1 MKYKNFIKYW
11 LPVILYIIL
20 IFYLSSVQFPILT
33 ISSKTGIKL
42 NEITPYIY
50 HVSEFGL
57 LSYLLWRALKNS
69 NFKNPQLC
77 TVIFCII
84 YAVSDEIH
92 QLYVPSRVFSFL
104 DISSDISGILVVQL
118 GIYYINLYKSNLK
131 EIKKKSKF

>member
-69 NFKNPQLC
+69 NFKNPQLY

-92 QLYVPSRVFSFL
+92 QYFVPSRVFSIMDMAFNTL
-104 DISSDISGILVVQL
+104 GILSVQS
-118 GIYYINLYKSNLK
+118 IISIKHWYKSRKNY
-131 EIKKKSKF
+131 FR